1 MKFYL
6 EREESFG
13 LRLTKALNYRDMRPH
28 DLAVKM
34 GVTDGTI
41 SQYRDENGIDP
52 KIDRVAIISNILQVN
67 PVWLLGYSVPMEFEP
82 KLRKPTQEELDLLSA
97 YNDLSEEQKDMIRG
111 ALNLN
116 KKNTSFDLSKAA
128 NDK

>member
-1 MKFYL
+1 MKFEL
-6 EREESFG
+6 NKEESFG
-13 LRLTKALNYRDMRPH
+13 SRLTKALNYRDMRPH

-82 KLRKPTQEELDLLSA
+82 KFRKPTQEELDIISA
-97 YNDLSEEQKDMIRG
+97 YHDLSEDQKNIIRG
-111 ALNLN
+111 ALNLD
-116 KKNTSFDLSKAA
+116 KKNTSSELSRAV

>member
-1 MKFYL
+1 MKFEL
-6 EREESFG
+6 KREESFG

-28 DLAVKM
+28 ELAVKM

-67 PVWLLGYSVPMEFEP
+67 PVWLLGYSVPMIFEP
-82 KLRKPTQEELDLLSA
+82 KLRNPTQEELDVLSA
-97 YNDLSEEQKDMIRG
+97 YLDASEE
-111 ALNLN
+111 
-116 KKNTSFDLSKAA
+116 KKEIICGILGIKRANTDSKSLGVG
-128 NDK
+128 